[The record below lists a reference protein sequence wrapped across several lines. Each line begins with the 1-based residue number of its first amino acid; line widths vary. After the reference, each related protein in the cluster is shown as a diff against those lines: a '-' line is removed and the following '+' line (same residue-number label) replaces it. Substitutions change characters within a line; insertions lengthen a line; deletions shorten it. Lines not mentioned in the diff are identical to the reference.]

1 MGGGGG
7 GVIVNEEGP
16 QIDNEHMGQGY
27 GGGAAAYSSNDGT
40 NGAIIMAF
48 K

>member
-1 MGGGGG
+1 M
-7 GVIVNEEGP
+7 IINEEGP
-16 QIDNEHMGQGY
+16 QIENEHMGEGEGY
-27 GGGAAAYSSNDGT
+27 GGGASFPMTDGT